1 MNALPLLLL
10 SLTAALPQGPD
21 EALATYQL
29 DGKTLPVTRTDVALE
44 MAFHLRRRD
53 RGQQAVEQLVAVT
66 ITRQAAEAKKLMPA
80 EAEVRAF
87 WSDLQEQ
94 LRAAGRRPEDIPAV
108 RNTGEAQWLADL
120 AVQLAQ
126 KRVVRQELGL
136 KSDEEV
142 SGDML
147 TLWLQ
152 EQRKTALVVTEPDL
166 LPAGAV
172 ARVGTTEIPLI
183 DLGLL
188 LLRTAEDDERDRF
201 VKQVVYLAAL
211 EAAARKDGV
220 QITAA
225 DLDAAVQKHKDDAAK
240 DPRYRG
246 VTYENLLKAE
256 GLTPQSIRDLRV
268 FRGQILLD
276 KLARARFRDADLATE
291 LQNDRQAVLDR
302 HGARRRLG
310 LIYLRAI
317 DEPNPLVPR
326 TMADAE
332 RELGKARERLQKEP
346 FDVVARVVSEHNA
359 SKAQGGDAGWHRRR
373 SERMPEAVLAAAF
386 AQAAGEVS
394 APVRVDDGVA
404 LVKTLEIEPEPDDA
418 TLRQRLRDGKSK
430 ELQAQLFDAC
440 KLTMAKAAA
449 PAATGGRK

>member
-10 SLTAALPQGPD
+10 SLSAALPQGPD
-21 EALATYQL
+21 EPLATYQL
-29 DGKTLPVTRTDVALE
+29 EGRTLPVTRTDVAIE

-66 ITRQAAEAKKLMPA
+66 ITRQAAEARKLMPA
-80 EAEVRAF
+80 EADVRAF
-87 WSDLQEQ
+87 WNELQEQ

-126 KRVVRQELGL
+126 ERLVRQELGL
-136 KSDEEV
+136 EADEKV
-142 SGDML
+142 SGDMM

-152 EQRKTALVVTEPDL
+152 EQRKSALVVNDPDL

-172 ARVGTTEIPLI
+172 ARVGATEIPLI
-183 DLGLL
+183 ELGML

-211 EAAARKDGV
+211 EAAARKDGLQV
-220 QITAA
+220 TAA

-268 FRGQILLD
+268 FRGQILLE
-276 KLARARFRDADLATE
+276 KLARARFRDDDLTTE
-291 LQNDRQAVLDR
+291 LQNEREAVLDR

-310 LIYLRAI
+310 LIYLRAV

-326 TMADAE
+326 TFADAE
-332 RELGKARERLQKEP
+332 SELGKARERLQKEP
-346 FDVVARVVSEHNA
+346 FDAVARVVSEHGA
-359 SKAQGGDAGWHRRR
+359 TKAQGGDAGWHRRR
-373 SERMPEAVLAAAF
+373 SERLPAAVLAAAF

-394 APVRVDDGVA
+394 PPIRVEDGVT

-418 TLRQRLRDGKSK
+418 TLRQRLRDGKAK
-430 ELQAQLFDAC
+430 DLQNQLFDAC
-440 KLTMAKAAA
+440 KLTMTKPAA
-449 PAATGGRK
+449 PAGGRK